1 MPEVKVGI
9 YCKHTIGN
17 PNRHIEKLTAPG
29 RPGLSQMGRIRTKT
43 TKRAAR
49 LVIER
54 FYGQLGFDFQDN
66 KRVCEEVATI
76 PSKRMRN
83 KIAGYVTHLMRRLEK
98 GPVRGI
104 SFKLQEQERE
114 KRDNWMPSDS
124 RLNAPTITV
133 DSETKE
139 MLAHIGLGDLDGV
152 VVSDRMRRAK

>member
-1 MPEVKVGI
+1 
-9 YCKHTIGN
+9 
-17 PNRHIEKLTAPG
+17 
-29 RPGLSQMGRIRTKT
+29 MGRIRTKT

-114 KRDNWMPSDS
+114 KRDNWMPTQS
-124 RLNAPTITV
+124 RLDVPTIGV
-133 DSETKE
+133 DAETKQ
-139 MLAHIGLGDLDGV
+139 MLEHIGLKDLEGV
-152 VVSDRMRRAK
+152 VVQDRARKPR